1 MTIIPEQLFYLVA
14 IPAVL
19 LNSISKGGFGGAF
32 GGIAVPLM
40 ALAVSPPQAAAIML
54 PLLCGADLVG
64 IRRYGGRWHSAIL
77 GTMLCGGIAGV
88 VLGALSFGRLNENAL
103 RLLVGLIAI
112 GFSIYYFFAK
122 KIGQATQA
130 PSTHRGVL
138 WASLSGYTSFVA
150 HAGGPPA
157 MAYLIPQ
164 QLDKLTYVAT
174 INGFFMAMNFIKLV
188 PYTML
193 GQFNSRT
200 LATSLVLMPLVPVG
214 VRLGFWLQSR
224 IDNFW
229 FYQIAQGCLLVS
241 GIQLVW
247 MSTR

>member
-1 MTIIPEQLFYLVA
+1 MISDPLFYLAA

-40 ALAVSPPQAAAIML
+40 ALVVSPPQAAAIML

-64 IRRYGGRWHSAIL
+64 MRRYYGRWNVAIL
-77 GTMLCGGIAGV
+77 RVMLYGGIAGV
-88 VLGALSFGRLNENAL
+88 MLGALTFGRLSENTL

-112 GFSIYYFFAK
+112 AFSLYYFSIK
-122 KIGQATQA
+122 EITQIM
-130 PSTHRGVL
+130 PPPTRSGIF
-138 WASLSGYTSFVA
+138 WAGLSGYTSFIA

-157 MAYLIPQ
+157 MAWLIPQ
-164 QLDKLTYVAT
+164 RLDKLAYVAT
-174 INGFFMAMNFIKLV
+174 INGFFMAMNLIKLA
-188 PYTML
+188 PYTLL
-193 GQFNSRT
+193 GQFDAQT

-214 VRLGFWLQSR
+214 VRAGFWLQSR
-224 IDNFW
+224 IDNVR

-247 MSTR
+247 MSVR